1 MKRSRAD
8 QKTAFLRLQVS
19 FPSIIRF
26 ICEQPILQPIVL
38 RRTKDMKV
46 KGKLILDLP
55 PCHTFTDTLTFS
67 PAENLFY
74 QAVWSNAKSDF
85 KASLKQGGATSVFI
99 LEKLLRVRQT
109 CDHLYLYLLS
119 QMGNSSSVNPSTL
132 NKQVRNSFLTT

>member
-1 MKRSRAD
+1 MK
-8 QKTAFLRLQVS
+8 L
-19 FPSIIRF
+19 
-26 ICEQPILQPIVL
+26 
-38 RRTKDMKV
+38 
-46 KGKLILDLP
+46 KGKPILDLP

-67 PAENLFY
+67 PEESLFY

-119 QMGNSSSVNPSTL
+119 QMENSSNVSPKAL
-132 NKQVRNSFLTT
+132 NEQVQKSSLDNLMNKDQKRSPCR